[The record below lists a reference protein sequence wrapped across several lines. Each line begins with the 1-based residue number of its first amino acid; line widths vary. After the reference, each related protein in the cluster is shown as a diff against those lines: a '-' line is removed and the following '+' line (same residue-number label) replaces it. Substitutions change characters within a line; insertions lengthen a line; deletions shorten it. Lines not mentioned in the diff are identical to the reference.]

1 MGQIVQR
8 LLFRVG
14 AEEGGSGE
22 GHFVERHD
30 FEGCC
35 FRKLRSFYTE
45 EVPGESEGR
54 KDEQRSGN
62 GCKP

>member
-1 MGQIVQR
+1 MSN
-8 LLFRVG
+8 G

-30 FEGCC
+30 FEGYC

>member
-22 GHFVERHD
+22 GHFVERHG
-30 FEGCC
+30 FEGYW
-35 FRKLRSFYTE
+35 FRKLRSFYVE
-45 EVPGESEGR
+45 KVPVESEGR
-54 KDEQRSGN
+54 KDEQGSGY